1 MKYSREELINYDYE
15 AHINYPRMSMNQRA
29 AIFAPFAALSGYK
42 EKIQKVIE
50 KHSKE

>member
-1 MKYSREELINYDYE
+1 MKYNQEELIDYDYQ
-15 AHINYPRMSMNQRA
+15 AHINYPRISMNQRA

-42 EKIQKVIE
+42 EKIQKIIG

>member
-1 MKYSREELINYDYE
+1 MKYSQEELIHYDHE

>member
-1 MKYSREELINYDYE
+1 MKYSQDELIDYDYE
-15 AHINYPRMSMNQRA
+15 SHINYPRMSVNQRA
-29 AIFAPFAALSGYK
+29 AIFAPFTALSGYK